1 MSQILRKLQGA
12 KFVRFDDLF
21 EVEKGVQFIVV
32 SFLAVLE
39 LAKDMSVELSQ
50 QWVFSPI
57 YVRLSDGI

>member
-1 MSQILRKLQGA
+1 MSQILRMLQGA

-21 EVEKGVQFIVV
+21 QVEKGVQFIVV

-50 QWVFSPI
+50 QGVFSPI